1 MGLIAAD
8 TGGNGNFKRVPSG
21 AHIARCFSVIDLG
34 THLTSGQFGEKLQ
47 HKLRIAFEIFGDDEN
62 GDPLTIDVDGKQ
74 MPLTINKTYTVS
86 LHEKAG
92 LRKDLAAWR
101 GRDFTE
107 EEAKAF
113 DVSKLLGAYCM
124 LNVIVSETNGKTYSN
139 IAGIAPL
146 HKQMARPD
154 AIHANQVL
162 DLDNVNMDVFNS
174 LHEKLRE
181 HIQNSPE
188 WKKYAAT
195 ATGNSLI
202 QNDAPEPL
210 PFDDIPF

>member
-8 TGGNGNFKRVPSG
+8 NGGNSNFKRVPSG
-21 AHIARCFSVIDLG
+21 SHIARCFSVIDLG
-34 THLTSGQFGEKLQ
+34 THLTSGQYGEKNQ
-47 HKLRIAFEIFGDDEN
+47 HKLRLAFEVFGDDDE
-62 GDPLTIDVDGKQ
+62 GQPLTIDVDGKE

-101 GRDFTE
+101 GRDFTD

-124 LNVIVSETNGKTYSN
+124 LNVVISETNGKTYSN

-146 HKQMARPD
+146 HKQMSKPEP
-154 AIHANQVL
+154 IHANQKL
-162 DLDNVNMDVFNS
+162 DLDNVDMDVFNS
-174 LHEKLRE
+174 LHEKLQD
-181 HIQNSPE
+181 HIKQSPE
-188 WKKYAAT
+188 WKRFANT
-195 ATGNSLI
+195 STGNQLI
-202 QNDAPEPL
+202 NNDAPEPID
-210 PFDDIPF
+210 FDEIPF